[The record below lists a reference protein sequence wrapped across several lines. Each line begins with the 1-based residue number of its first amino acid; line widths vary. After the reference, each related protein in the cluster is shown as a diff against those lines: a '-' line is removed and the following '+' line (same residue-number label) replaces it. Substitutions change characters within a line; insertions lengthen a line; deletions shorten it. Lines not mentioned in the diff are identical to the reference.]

1 LTAPQEPTF
10 AGHDQE
16 PESWACNNPAVRQW
30 FWYKVQG
37 WEITPNHR
45 FAVFGAGDRFG
56 STEEYVALLD
66 AEADWLCNA
75 REHGSA
81 PRYSGGG
88 TTDGS
93 CRPRPVRFG

>member
-1 LTAPQEPTF
+1 MTAPQEPTF

-37 WEITPNHR
+37 WEITPNHW

-75 REHGSA
+75 
-81 PRYSGGG
+81 PRARQRTAIFGRGHYSKY
-88 TTDGS
+88 
-93 CRPRPVRFG
+93 